1 MVSKKRYYLV
11 AIIASTLLITY
22 LHYSTL
28 PAVQALHDIYR
39 ELYYVPVLIAAIA
52 FGLKGGLSAFV
63 FIAAFYLPYIFM
75 SWSGT
80 FLVEANKFLH
90 LVLQGFV
97 AIFAG
102 YLIDRDRRQRQEME
116 RERYLSGIGRA
127 ATEIVHDLK
136 NPLIAILGFAR
147 RIREGK
153 GRTDTAIQAIISSA
167 EQMQKIVGNVLE
179 FAGPVRLER
188 KEEDIVEVIRR
199 ASRLCE
205 IKAEQKGVLIALD
218 LPSATARMPLDSPQM
233 ERALAN
239 LISNAVEASRQGQS
253 VSISAADNRKSFSIT
268 IRDQGPGMDR
278 ETLGHVF
285 LPFFTK
291 KNGGTGLGIPIAK
304 KIIEGH
310 NGNIR
315 INSGSEFG
323 TEVVV
328 TLQSNNKRRLAEN
341 LGMEPQHN

>member
-1 MVSKKRYYLV
+1 
-11 AIIASTLLITY
+11 
-22 LHYSTL
+22 
-28 PAVQALHDIYR
+28 
-39 ELYYVPVLIAAIA
+39 
-52 FGLKGGLSAFV
+52 
-63 FIAAFYLPYIFM
+63 
-75 SWSGT
+75 
-80 FLVEANKFLH
+80 
-90 LVLQGFV
+90 
-97 AIFAG
+97 
-102 YLIDRDRRQRQEME
+102 
-116 RERYLSGIGRA
+116 
-127 ATEIVHDLK
+127 
-136 NPLIAILGFAR
+136 
-147 RIREGK
+147 
-153 GRTDTAIQAIISSA
+153 
-167 EQMQKIVGNVLE
+167 
-179 FAGPVRLER
+179 
-188 KEEDIVEVIRR
+188 
-199 ASRLCE
+199 
-205 IKAEQKGVLIALD
+205 
-218 LPSATARMPLDSPQM
+218 M